1 MVKDYLMAAA
11 LTILS
16 LVVAV
21 LLYLQL
27 RPPLVV
33 IHTQHGLDCV
43 TFRSGAGSCNWGA
56 WNENTQ
62 FGAYPYAVH
71 KDSNA
76 TKIFTEDQ
84 EPKTKT
90 APGRDNAASD

>member
-1 MVKDYLMAAA
+1 MVKDYLIAAA
-11 LTILS
+11 LCILS

-33 IHTQHGLDCV
+33 IHTRHGLDCV

-62 FGAYPYAVH
+62 FGAYPYAVS

-76 TKIFTEDQ
+76 TEI
-84 EPKTKT
+84 PTKNET
-90 APGRDNAASD
+90 TKAEN